1 MPRTKRLRIIAGP
14 NGSGKTTLYDYL
26 VKTHAF
32 NDYYF
37 INADTITKDL
47 LDFLNLAYYPI
58 NFSKDEF
65 FEFAEKSAFQGKLP
79 FRIASKLNIDGS
91 IMSLTDKNCAEVSY
105 ISACLAEFLRR
116 KMILESDLSFA
127 FETVFSHP
135 SKLDEIRF
143 AKENG
148 YKIYLYFIA
157 TREPMLNLERIHGRV
172 VRGGHAVPD
181 EKIKD
186 RYFRSL
192 KNVFKA
198 MTLADK
204 AFFFDNTITKDIKH
218 EYSFFAEK
226 NGNNLHIKSGSVIP
240 WWFNEYVLSGKREI
254 NAHPLLHNVARL
266 RPRG

>member
-1 MPRTKRLRIIAGP
+1 MPRIKRLRIVAGP

-26 VKTHAF
+26 VKTHTF

-37 INADTITKDL
+37 INADVITKDL
-47 LDFLNLAYYPI
+47 TDFLNLAYYPV

-65 FEFAEKSAFQGKLP
+65 LNFAEKSSFQDKLS
-79 FRIASKLNIDGS
+79 FKIASKLNIDGS
-91 IMSLTDKNCAEVSY
+91 IISLTDKNCVEVSY
-105 ISACLAEFLRR
+105 ISACLAEFLRY
-116 KMILESDLSFA
+116 KMIRESESSFA

-135 SKLDEIRF
+135 SKLNEIRF

-157 TREPMLNLERIHGRV
+157 TKDPALNMERIQGRIV
-172 VRGGHAVPD
+172 KGGHTVPA

-192 KNVFKA
+192 DNAATAMNLSDNV
-198 MTLADK
+198 
-204 AFFFDNTITKDIKH
+204 FFFDNTVTTDAKN

-226 NGNNLHIKSGSVIP
+226 HGNSIHIKEGIVIP
-240 WWFNEYVLSGKREI
+240 WWFDEYMLASV
-254 NAHPLLHNVARL
+254 
-266 RPRG
+266 